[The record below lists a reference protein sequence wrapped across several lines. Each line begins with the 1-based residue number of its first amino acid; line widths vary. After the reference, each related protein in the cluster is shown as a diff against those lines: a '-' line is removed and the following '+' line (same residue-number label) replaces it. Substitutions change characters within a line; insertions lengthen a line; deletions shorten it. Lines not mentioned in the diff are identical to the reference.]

1 MSEMTMVERMARA
14 LIERIGS
21 PWRYEDMDPS
31 IKRLWQGHAR
41 AAIAA
46 MREPTQGQL
55 NAARDWSRAK
65 YGKPIGKDAAIGCW
79 QCMIDEALR

>member
-1 MSEMTMVERMARA
+1 MSEIIMVERVARA

-46 MREPTQGQL
+46 MREPTMAMM
-55 NAARDWSRAK
+55 AAVDCAGEKKDWPSGRAWIA
-65 YGKPIGKDAAIGCW
+65 GW